1 MPKWFVRSVWL
12 LIYFINYIS
21 FDDTKMIA
29 VAKNFLNLILCEKRV
44 VEIAS
49 FVVIGF
55 QLY

>member
-1 MPKWFVRSVWL
+1 MSFDNAINDTGGKEFLESYPVRSEL
-12 LIYFINYIS
+12 
-21 FDDTKMIA
+21 
-29 VAKNFLNLILCEKRV
+29 